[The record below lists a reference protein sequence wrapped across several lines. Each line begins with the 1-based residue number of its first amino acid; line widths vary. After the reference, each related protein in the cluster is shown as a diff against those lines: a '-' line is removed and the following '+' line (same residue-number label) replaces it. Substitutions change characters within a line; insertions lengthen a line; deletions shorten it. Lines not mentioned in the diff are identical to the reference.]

1 MRTVAGIG
9 VALLLWLGAHTLRS
23 EAMTARKAW
32 PKTQST
38 SFVPPVELARFAPYP
53 ELLADVLWC
62 RLLVY
67 YGSNW
72 GGEGDLGQV
81 EDFLD
86 AIVALDPR
94 FKAVYEWAGFAVAYR
109 TGQATQEEFQSSIR
123 YLEKAMKEFPE
134 DYRYFWLAGTRYYF
148 DLWSKDEAT
157 RKRYRERGADLI
169 EQAMTRPNAPQDLV
183 TTAAAM
189 RSKLGQYNR
198 ALDNLR
204 QMISSTS
211 DPEARKQMLK
221 RVKVSDPGLAEELA
235 RASAELQDTWL
246 SNLPMVP
253 LDFFL
258 QLGPNPSPVID
269 LRVLATPHDLFGAV
283 PGDEAE

>member
-1 MRTVAGIG
+1 MRIVAGIG
-9 VALLLWLGAHTLRS
+9 VAALLWLGANTLRS
-23 EAMTARKAW
+23 EAAAARRSW
-32 PKTQST
+32 PKTESAA
-38 SFVPPVELARFAPYP
+38 FVPPVELAQFAPYP
-53 ELLADVLWC
+53 ELQADLLWC

-72 GGEGDLGQV
+72 GGEGDLSQV

-86 AIVALDPR
+86 AIVTLDPR
-94 FKAVYEWAGFAVAYR
+94 FKAIYEWAGFAVAYR
-109 TGQATQEEFQSSIR
+109 TGKATQEEFKSSVR
-123 YLEKAMKEFPE
+123 YLEKAIEEFPE
-134 DYRYFWLAGTRYYF
+134 DYKYFWLAGTRYYF

-157 RKRYRERGADLI
+157 RTRYRERGADLI
-169 EQAMTRPNAPQDLV
+169 EQAMTKPNAPQDLA

-204 QMISSTS
+204 EMISSTS
-211 DPEARKQMLK
+211 DPEARQQMLK
-221 RVKVSDPGLAEELA
+221 RVKISDPGLAEELA
-235 RASAELQDTWL
+235 AASTQLQDTWL

-258 QLGPNPSPVID
+258 QLGPKPSQVID
-269 LRVLATPHDLFGAV
+269 LRALATPHDLFGAA
-283 PGDEAE
+283 PADEAE